1 MLKYEVSWMK
11 HPAFCIK
18 WWHPLAVLIAIA
30 AYILIP
36 KDLFLPMNAGTSAP
50 ILIIDAGHGG
60 KDGGAVAAN
69 GTLESDI
76 NLDIALRLEALAR
89 FWGRETV
96 MTRSGDDIEY
106 PLEAT
111 TIAAKKKADQ
121 NTRLE
126 LINSTPGAILLSI
139 HQNSYPA
146 AAPNGIQ
153 VFFGAESGS
162 DELADILQKN
172 LTAQLLPENRR
183 VASKADSGVY
193 LIRKARCRSVLVECG
208 FVSNPDDLQKLESES
223 YRTKLAVVML
233 ASYLQYT
240 KGNLL

>member
-1 MLKYEVSWMK
+1 MK
-11 HPAFCIK
+11 FPAFQIK
-18 WWHPLAVLIAIA
+18 WWHPLAVLVVIA
-30 AYILIP
+30 AYILVP
-36 KDLFLPMNAGTSAP
+36 KDVLLPAEAGVDMP

-60 KDGGAVAAN
+60 EDGGAVAAD

-96 MTRSGDDIEY
+96 MTRSTGHIDY
-106 PLEAT
+106 PAEAT
-111 TIAAKKKADQ
+111 TISAMKKADQ
-121 NTRLE
+121 RARLA
-126 LINSTPGAILLSI
+126 LINSMPEAILLSI

-153 VFFGAESGS
+153 VFFGAEAGS
-162 DELADILQKN
+162 DEFADIMQKN

-183 VASKADSGVY
+183 IAERADSGIY
-193 LIRKARCRSVLVECG
+193 LMHKAQCRSVLVECG
-208 FVSNPDDLQKLESES
+208 FVSNPGDLQKLESDS

>member
-1 MLKYEVSWMK
+1 MK
-11 HPAFCIK
+11 LTAFHIR
-18 WWHPLAVLIAIA
+18 WWHPLAVLVVIA
-30 AYILIP
+30 AYILLP
-36 KDLFLPMNAGTSAP
+36 KDAFLPANADADTP

-60 KDGGAVAAN
+60 EDGGAVAAD

-96 MTRSGDDIEY
+96 MTRSTNYIDY
-106 PLEAT
+106 PAEAT
-111 TIAAKKKADQ
+111 TLSAMKKADQ
-121 NTRLE
+121 HARLE

-146 AAPNGIQ
+146 EAPNGIQ
-153 VFFGAESGS
+153 VFFGGEAGS
-162 DELADILQKN
+162 DELAAIMQEN
-172 LTAQLLPENRR
+172 LTAQLLPGNRR
-183 VASKADSGVY
+183 VAERADNGIYLMKKAQ
-193 LIRKARCRSVLVECG
+193 CRSVLVECG
-208 FVSNPDDLQKLESES
+208 FVSNPGDLQKLESES
-223 YRTKLAVVML
+223 YRTELAVVML